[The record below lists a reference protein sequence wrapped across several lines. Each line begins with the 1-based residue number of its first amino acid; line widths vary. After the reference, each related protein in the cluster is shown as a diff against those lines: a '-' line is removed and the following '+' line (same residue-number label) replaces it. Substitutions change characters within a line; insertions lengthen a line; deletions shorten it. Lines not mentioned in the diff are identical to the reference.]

1 MTDLPPLEAYEDV
14 GKGNG
19 INIITDFDKEAD
31 TLLFL
36 SNELFSK
43 DGFNFGFVA
52 ATSMEAEDGY
62 TWITY
67 KAEPDFFGPSE
78 VRILNQ
84 ELSKEALLADIV
96 IQIDADLAFDC

>member
-1 MTDLPPLEAYEDV
+1 LTDLPPRKAYEDV
-14 GKGNG
+14 GTGNG

-31 TLLFL
+31 KLLFL

-43 DGFNFGFVA
+43 DGLDFGYVA

-67 KAEPDFFGPSE
+67 KAEPDFFGALE

-84 ELSKEALLADIV
+84 ELSKEAL
-96 IQIDADLAFDC
+96 